1 MLFTSYF
8 TRLERFRVLSLE
20 LSRSSQKSKQHCFC
34 FVCMH
39 NAGTKGN
46 WKEKG
51 CKPSLQK
58 ILVCTN
64 YGQKAFS
71 LQKEK
76 ESKAGTNWTCKLV
89 ATEGWHLASS
99 RSSSDSTTAEEPN
112 CEYCCE
118 KLCLVLR
125 SEMRWQRRK
134 RLVWRPAFERPLAS
148 RKADAAKKRS
158 LVKASKARKSWMS
171 VVEHRPS
178 RTHIS
183 RFFQRFPP
191 FPGQIQPFEV
201 AN

>member
-58 ILVCTN
+58 KFWSVLIMAKRLFLC
-64 YGQKAFS
+64 K
-71 LQKEK
+71 KR
-76 ESKAGTNWTCKLV
+76 ESKAGANWTCKLV

-125 SEMRWQRRK
+125 SEMMAK
-134 RLVWRPAFERPLAS
+134 TEKTRLKAGLWTAFSLAKG
-148 RKADAAKKRS
+148 RC
-158 LVKASKARKSWMS
+158 
-171 VVEHRPS
+171 
-178 RTHIS
+178 
-183 RFFQRFPP
+183 
-191 FPGQIQPFEV
+191 GQKTFSSESF
-201 AN
+201 